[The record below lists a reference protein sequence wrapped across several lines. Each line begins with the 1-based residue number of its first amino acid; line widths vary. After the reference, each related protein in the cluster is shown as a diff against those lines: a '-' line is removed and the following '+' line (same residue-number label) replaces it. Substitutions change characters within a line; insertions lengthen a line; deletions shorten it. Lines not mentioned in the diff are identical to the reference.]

1 MRLRHYCITFLP
13 VSLALGLRWNMEA
26 IFDVNGK
33 PFKVEFTALGSEKYY
48 YDNQLLLKRRSL
60 KTRGKVPFE
69 LDGNKVEIDV
79 EISAENFE
87 AKAYVNGKLAVAELF
102 PEIKQRLA
110 NRKQNAKSQYFV
122 KLVVWVVLA
131 VVFMF
136 IFQLAK

>member
-1 MRLRHYCITFLP
+1 
-13 VSLALGLRWNMEA
+13 MEA

-79 EISAENFE
+79 EISATNFE
-87 AKAYVNGKLAVAELF
+87 AKAYVNGELAVAELF

-110 NRKQNAKSQYFV
+110 NRKQNANSQFFV

-131 VVFMF
+131 VVFML